1 MSDSHW
7 SSKITRR
14 AFLRSQAAL
23 AVGAATPIAA
33 LATTTTTAKSEDY
46 YDKLGVGTFLNS
58 AGTYTDLTSA
68 CMPETVQ
75 AAVALAAKRWVHLKE
90 LQDKAGAYIAN
101 RLKCEGC
108 VISAGAASALTLA
121 TAACIQAANNCKPT
135 DVPRLIGTPQYPKNE
150 VITQTPYGYDVGMFM
165 CGAKVVVVNSL
176 DEYKQA
182 FNSNTV
188 MTNHENATEKLK
200 VSQEDWLAVAHD
212 HGVPCHLD
220 AAADMPPIENLWKY
234 TQMGWDLVCFS
245 GGKGIRGPQ
254 NAGLLLGKK
263 KLIDLAAAN
272 NNPNEGVGRGMKVA
286 KEQIVGMV
294 AAVDWILSQTDEG
307 LEKESRDRLAVI
319 TSMVKDIPSVKTS
332 IIIPEIA
339 NHFPQLVLEFD
350 PAVIGA
356 SARELKARLA
366 TATPAI
372 QINPHTG
379 STRASQGV
387 APEPNALVVTALLLF
402 PGQEVIVGQ
411 QIRKVLKNPKS
422 MGTYDPAMAAAG
434 RRQGDN
440 ND

>member
-7 SSKITRR
+7 ISKITRR

-23 AVGAATPIAA
+23 AVGAATPISA
-33 LATTTTTAKSEDY
+33 LAATTTAKPEAAEDY
-46 YDKLGVGTFLNS
+46 YDKLGVGTFLNA
-58 AGTYTDLTSA
+58 AGTYTALSSA
-68 CMPETVQ
+68 CMPAEVQ
-75 AAVALAAKRWVHLKE
+75 AAVALAAKRWVHIKE
-90 LQDKAGAYIAN
+90 LQEKAGAYIAN

-108 VISAGAASALTLA
+108 CISAGAASALTLA

-135 DVPRLIGTPQYPKNE
+135 DLPRLIGTPQYPKNE
-150 VITQTPYGYDVGMFM
+150 VITQTPYEYDVQMFV

-188 MTNHENATEKLK
+188 MTNHENATENLK

-245 GGKGIRGPQ
+245 GGKAIRGPQ

-307 LEKESRDRLAVI
+307 LDKESRDRLAVI
-319 TSMVKDIPSVKTS
+319 ASMVKDIPSVKTS
-332 IIIPEIA
+332 VIVPEIA
-339 NHFPQLVLEFD
+339 NHFPQLVVEFD

-356 SARELKARLA
+356 SARELRTRLA

-379 STRASQGV
+379 SKRASQGV
-387 APEPNALVVTALLLF
+387 APQPNALVVTALLLF
-402 PGQEVIVGQ
+402 PGQEAIVGG
-411 QIRKVLKNPKS
+411 QIRNVLKNPKS
-422 MGTYDPAMAAAG
+422 MGTYNPAMAG
-434 RRQGDN
+434 PDGDY
-440 ND
+440 